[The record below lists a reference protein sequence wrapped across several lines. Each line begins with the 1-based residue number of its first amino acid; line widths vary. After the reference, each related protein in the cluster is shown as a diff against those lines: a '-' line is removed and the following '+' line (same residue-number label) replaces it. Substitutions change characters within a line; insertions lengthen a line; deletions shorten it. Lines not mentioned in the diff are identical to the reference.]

1 MNRSKKIT
9 WREVLLILGG
19 TTIMAFGLTW
29 FLSPAGMVIGGV
41 SGLGIIIRQLTGET
55 FGRGIPLWVTNLVLN
70 IPLFVLSIRQ
80 RGLKFA
86 QKSLLAVVWL
96 SVALWI
102 SESIPNIFYQG
113 EDLLLAA
120 VFGGV
125 SFGVG
130 IGMALKASSTT
141 GGTDMLASIIKYQ
154 KPHFPMAKLMLAID
168 GTIILGGL
176 FVFGPRNTMYA
187 MISVVINSYVMNTI
201 LEGMHFAKA
210 AFIMS
215 SKNEQISQAIL
226 LEMKRG
232 NTGLKARGM
241 YTKQEGE
248 MLFVVVSPKEIV
260 QLRRIVREIDPQAFM
275 TISDIKEVLGE
286 GFMEEYDALTL

>member
-1 MNRSKKIT
+1 MNKSNKIAG
-9 WREVLLILGG
+9 REILLILGG

-41 SGLGIIIRQLTGET
+41 SGLGIIIRQLSGEA
-55 FGRGIPLWVTNLVLN
+55 FGYSIPLWVTNLVLN
-70 IPLFVLSIRQ
+70 IPLFALSIRQ

-86 QKSLLAVVWL
+86 QKSLLAVAWL

-102 SESIPNIFYQG
+102 SESIPNRFYQG

-120 VFGGV
+120 VFGGL

-130 IGMALKASSTT
+130 IGMALMASSTT
-141 GGTDMLASIIKYQ
+141 GGTDMLASIIKYR
-154 KPHFPMAKLMLAID
+154 KPHFPMAKLMLVID
-168 GTIILGGL
+168 GIIILGGL

-187 MISVVINSYVMNTI
+187 LISVVINSYVMNMI

-260 QLRRIVREIDPQAFM
+260 QLRRIVQEIDPKAFM

>member
-1 MNRSKKIT
+1 MNKSKKIT
-9 WREVLLILGG
+9 WRETLLILGG
-19 TTIMAFGLTW
+19 TTIMAFGLAW

-41 SGLGIIIRQLTGET
+41 SGLGIIIRQLSGEA
-55 FGRGIPLWVTNLVLN
+55 FGREIPLWVTNLVLN
-70 IPLFVLSIRQ
+70 IPLFALSIRQ
-80 RGLKFA
+80 RGVKFA

-102 SESIPNIFYQG
+102 SDFIPNLFYQG

-120 VFGGV
+120 VFGGL

-130 IGMALKASSTT
+130 IGMALRASSTT

-168 GTIILGGL
+168 GTIILCGL

-187 MISVVINSYVMNTI
+187 LISVVINTYVMNMI

-260 QLRRIVREIDPQAFM
+260 QLRRIVREIDPKAFM